1 MVGMKKLALS
11 DLNQL
16 YTDSEECDSQM
27 FSEMRSN
34 ILLAAGEHYSKSSA
48 KVYARLRDNNKISD
62 NAKLRLTKNHIHKIT
77 RYYEQQILS
86 KAPGVIVRPKN
97 ESELQDRKDAELNQ
111 AVWVDVKTRHK
122 FKDKIRRWVKDFV
135 DIGEVA
141 CKVYWDP
148 NKGELIGYSPKMSD
162 DGQTEVLDEKGA
174 MVADEGRPIFQG
186 DWGFESIP
194 GYDLLRSRSAHT
206 MSDSPYFIYR
216 KMVDKKYLM
225 GVYAGDKEKLKSIQ
239 DSDKETYVI
248 FDSNNQNYQ
257 KEDKR
262 IMVRETYYRP
272 CFDYPKGYFYIAT
285 EFGVLEEGE
294 LPEGIFPIIWKGFDE
309 FSGTPRAR
317 SIIKVARPFQ
327 AEINRASSQL
337 ATHQVTV
344 GDDKVI
350 YQAGT
355 KLQPG
360 ALLPG
365 VRGITFQGAPPT
377 ILAGRDG
384 SQFMGYIEQQI
395 AEMYDAVMMEESMVD
410 DNQNQDPYSN
420 LFKSIKQQTR
430 FGKYAEKFEEFL
442 AEICELTLKLAKFY
456 LPDNMLVG
464 AVGRAEFI
472 NISEFRK
479 TTPLAY
485 QIVVEEQTDSADTQ
499 FGRQLTL
506 NHLLQYAG
514 TNLNREDVG
523 KIMKNMPFVNNKEIF
538 SDFTINYESVE
549 NDMLALER
557 GEVPTVEMYAD
568 NKYYVDKLTHRTKQ
582 GDFKFLD
589 ETIQQNYH
597 TLIAEHEQEI
607 ARKEQAI
614 IDAKNEYIPVGG
626 ALIKCDMYVPNES
639 GKVARAEVPYQALDW
654 LIKQLSTQGM
664 SLEQLKSMN
673 SGAQADISQ
682 MITQNQQGAGQM
694 MPSPEELQ

>member
-1 MVGMKKLALS
+1 MGMKKLALS

-16 YTDSEECDSQM
+16 YTDSEECDTQV

-48 KVYARLRDNNKISD
+48 KVYARLRDQNKISD

-86 KAPGVIVRPKN
+86 KSPGVIVRPKN

-162 DGQTEVLDEKGA
+162 DGKTEVLDEKGA

-225 GVYAGDKEKLKSIQ
+225 GVYADSPEKLKSIQ

-285 EFGVLEEGE
+285 EFGILEEGE

-395 AEMYDAVMMEESMVD
+395 SEMYDAVMMEESMVD

-442 AEICELTLKLAKFY
+442 SEICELTLKLAKFY